1 MKKQIVEQVQL
12 LDMEDGITVRFNGIE
27 LHGYYRG
34 YSKSDDLLAI
44 RLDGLDD
51 LGRTRVIPIQGDLI
65 DQIIADDDVK
75 PGNIV
80 EVKMI
85 DLKTQR
91 IVPMTFR
98 RTEDTKH
105 ISIEVTLNSDEISQ
119 NSDAFYLR
127 LAATLIENF
136 RTLARNFDVQIKEDI
151 EGE

>member
-12 LDMEDGITVRFNGIE
+12 LEMEDGITVRFNGIE

-51 LGRTRVIPIQGDLI
+51 LGRTRVIPIHGDLI

-98 RTEDTKH
+98 RSEDTKH
-105 ISIEVTLNSDEISQ
+105 ISIEVKLDSDEISK

-136 RTLARNFDVQIKEDI
+136 RVLARNFNVEIKEDI
-151 EGE
+151 D

>member
-1 MKKQIVEQVQL
+1 
-12 LDMEDGITVRFNGIE
+12 MEDGIKVRINGTD
-27 LHGYYRG
+27 LHAYYRG
-34 YSKSDDLLAI
+34 YCKSDDFLAL

-51 LGRTRVIPIQGDLI
+51 LGRTRVIPIPGDLI

-91 IVPMTFR
+91 SVPMTFR
-98 RTEDTKH
+98 SSEDTKH
-105 ISIEVTLNSDEISQ
+105 ISIEVKLDSDEISK

-127 LAATLIENF
+127 LAATLIANF
-136 RTLARNFDVQIKEDI
+136 RVLAKNFNVEIRENID
-151 EGE
+151 